1 MKKPAKKAGKTFAT
15 KAVGTGLAA
24 VAAAAIAGTYF
35 LYGAKS
41 ASKHRK
47 QVKAWSLKAKGEILE
62 QLEKLSTVNEA
73 TYHKVIKQVASKY
86 KTLKRLDAKDVVEFA
101 EELQDHWKDIAKEIA
116 RSVAPRPA
124 KKASKKK

>member
-1 MKKPAKKAGKTFAT
+1 MKKPAKKAGKTITT

-35 LYGAKS
+35 LYGSKS

-62 QLEKLSTVNEA
+62 QLEKLSTVNEE
-73 TYHKVIKQVASKY
+73 TYHKVIKQVANKY

-101 EELQDHWKDIAKEIA
+101 EELKGHWKDIAKEVTH
-116 RSVAPRPA
+116 SVAPRPA
-124 KKASKKK
+124 IKSSKKK

>member
-1 MKKPAKKAGKTFAT
+1 MKKPAKKAGKTIAT

-35 LYGAKS
+35 LYGSKS

-73 TYHKVIKQVASKY
+73 AYHKVIKQVASKY

-101 EELQDHWKDIAKEIA
+101 EELKGHWKDIAKEVA
-116 RSVAPRPA
+116 HSVTPRPA
-124 KKASKKK
+124 RKASKKK